1 VTRRKPTEDPA
12 PTEADVEIS
21 LEDSFP
27 ASDPPG
33 FIPEAR
39 VGSPSG
45 RSRGVKDTRPPTP
58 RKPRPQPD

>member
-1 VTRRKPTEDPA
+1 MTRRKPAEDPA

-33 FIPEAR
+33 FIREAR
-39 VGSPSG
+39 VGSPAGRGRKAMKPPPAPGKG
-45 RSRGVKDTRPPTP
+45 RS
-58 RKPRPQPD
+58 QPD

>member
-1 VTRRKPTEDPA
+1 MTRRKPAEDPA

-33 FIPEAR
+33 FIRETR
-39 VGSPSG
+39 VGSPAGPG
-45 RSRGVKDTRPPTP
+45 REAKETPPPPGKSRS
-58 RKPRPQPD
+58 KPD

>member
-1 VTRRKPTEDPA
+1 VTRRKPAEDPV

-33 FIPEAR
+33 FIRETR
-39 VGSPSG
+39 VGSPAG
-45 RSRGVKDTRPPTP
+45 RGRPEKEPRPPP
-58 RKPRPQPD
+58 SRARSKPD

>member
-1 VTRRKPTEDPA
+1 MTRRKHAEDPA

-33 FIPEAR
+33 FIGETR
-39 VGSPSG
+39 VGSPAG
-45 RSRGVKDTRPPTP
+45 RGREAKEAPPP
-58 RKPRPQPD
+58 PGKARSQPE